1 MLLKRKGKLTNYVHF
16 TTVEKSGLPHT
27 GLTEICVLI
36 RFLVLRQLAELRAVS
51 HYLNATGDSEE
62 RH

>member
-1 MLLKRKGKLTNYVHF
+1 MSILLLWKNRDF
-16 TTVEKSGLPHT
+16 PHT
-27 GLTEICVLI
+27 FLTEICVPV
-36 RFLVLRQLAELRAVS
+36 RFSVLTQLAELRAVS